1 MKLKNEIKLDNNKKA
16 GYRYCYCVKRMKN
29 NMEKFELVI
38 CIENVSGF
46 VNLND
51 DIYTQLTEKEAEQT
65 AKSFNESIGMYDTKE
80 NAYIVL
86 STMKDVRRS

>member
-1 MKLKNEIKLDNNKKA
+1 MLLCKKNEKQYGKIWI
-16 GYRYCYCVKRMKN
+16 GYLYRKC
-29 NMEKFELVI
+29 
-38 CIENVSGF
+38 SGF